1 MDLKDYIKTVHNG
14 NQFWFVDEVSHFENQ
29 KRILDTIEK
38 KKYLDGKHA
47 ISNRV
52 VESYN
57 NKPYQQRQVLL
68 QYAKLIVNLET
79 TYLLK
84 KPITF
89 TGEEKIV
96 GDMQRVYKKGNYDK
110 IDFDLLNNLVKY
122 GNAYEYVYIKDDGN
136 VSSKVVPTECGY
148 PIYNDENDMIAF
160 VEYYTSL
167 E

>member
-84 KPITF
+84 S
-89 TGEEKIV
+89 
-96 GDMQRVYKKGNYDK
+96 R
-110 IDFDLLNNLVKY
+110 
-122 GNAYEYVYIKDDGN
+122 
-136 VSSKVVPTECGY
+136 
-148 PIYNDENDMIAF
+148 
-160 VEYYTSL
+160 
-167 E
+167 